1 MATYKY
7 RVIIEKDE
15 DGVYIASSPTL
26 QGCYTQGH
34 TVEEAIKNIKD
45 CIKLHLEARK
55 SVGDPLPIEVIVDEV
70 QVSV

>member
-15 DGVYIASSPTL
+15 DGVYIASCPTL
-26 QGCYTQGH
+26 QGCYTQGS
-34 TVEEAIKNIKD
+34 TVEEAIENIKD

-55 SVGDPLPIEVIVDEV
+55 SVGEPLPIEVIVDEV
-70 QVSV
+70 EISV